1 MATNKITLAIS
12 SSAGRKRLQVEK
24 RCTAG
29 SLKTKIRDILS
40 LDEDFKAV
48 RDNGRGR
55 PSTDVIKLI
64 GTTSITTL
72 NLKNGDIIHVS
83 PLSGTRF
90 QETESENLQNGGPSS
105 SASSSIKTSNS
116 ETVQASPVAGNL
128 FVDTTVSI
136 FLISFLS
143 LLASQYMVVI
153 FSFRRR

>member
-90 QETESENLQNGGPSS
+90 QETESENQQNGGPSS

-128 FVDTTVSI
+128 FVYTTVSI

>member
-55 PSTDVIKLI
+55 PSTDVIKLL

-143 LLASQYMVVI
+143 LLASQYMVFI

>member
-90 QETESENLQNGGPSS
+90 QETESENQQNGGPSS
-105 SASSSIKTSNS
+105 SASSSIKSSIS
-116 ETVQASPVAGNL
+116 ETVLASPVAGNS
-128 FVDTTVSI
+128 FVNITVSI
-136 FLISFLS
+136 FLTSFFS
-143 LLASQYMVVI
+143 TSQYMAVI

>member
-105 SASSSIKTSNS
+105 SSASSSIKTSNS
-116 ETVQASPVAGNL
+116 ETMQASPVAGNL
-128 FVDTTVSI
+128 FVNTAVSI
-136 FLISFLS
+136 FLSRNRYSF
-143 LLASQYMVVI
+143 QY
-153 FSFRRR
+153 

>member
-90 QETESENLQNGGPSS
+90 QETESENQQNGGTSS

-136 FLISFLS
+136 FLISFL
-143 LLASQYMVVI
+143 
-153 FSFRRR
+153 

>member
-55 PSTDVIKLI
+55 PSTDAIKLI

-105 SASSSIKTSNS
+105 SSASSSIKSSIS
-116 ETVQASPVAGNL
+116 ETVQASPVAGNV
-128 FVDTTVSI
+128 FVNITDFI
-136 FLISFLS
+136 FLLRSSVLVS
-143 LLASQYMVVI
+143 T
-153 FSFRRR
+153 